1 MSIKYNILI
10 VDDEQSQRFI
20 LSGYLKQ
27 KGYNIYEAPSGME
40 ALKIIDNNLID
51 IVLSDYKMPEMNGID
66 LLIKIKEKNPEIAV
80 VIITAFGTIEE
91 AVRAMREGAFDYLT
105 KPVDLDE
112 LDFIIK
118 RISERQQLISE
129 NKILREQLQ
138 DKNKISG
145 LVAYS
150 DKMQN
155 VLNTSL
161 RIAESKATVLLRG
174 DSGTGKEV
182 LAKAIHFASARKDK
196 PFVAVNCAALNE
208 NLLESEL
215 FGHEKGAFTGADK
228 QRRGRF
234 EIADGGT
241 LFLDEIGDL
250 PLSTQVKLLRV
261 LQEEQFERV
270 GGSQTISVDVR
281 VITATNKNIEELIKD
296 GKFREDLYYRINVVT
311 INIPSLR
318 ERKDDIVHLIN
329 YFITKYLP
337 ETRKEKI
344 EFSRE
349 SMDVLMK
356 YNYPGNI
363 RELENIVHHSIVLS
377 RGDIVSTS
385 DLPEQVKT
393 VSSPEVSFGV
403 NETNTLPE
411 QVESLE
417 KMLVVNA
424 LKKTNNNQ
432 LQASKLLGISERN
445 LRYRL
450 EKWGMKK
457 ERNSEL

>member
-1 MSIKYNILI
+1 MSIKYNVLI
-10 VDDEQSQRFI
+10 VDDEQSQRLI

-27 KGYNIYEAPSGME
+27 KGYNIFEASSGSE
-40 ALKIIDNNLID
+40 ALKITDNNLID
-51 IVLSDYKMPEMNGID
+51 IVLSDFKMPEMNGIE
-66 LLIKIKEKNPEIAV
+66 LLEKLKQKNPEIAV
-80 VIITAFGTIEE
+80 VIITAFGTIED
-91 AVRAMREGAFDYLT
+91 AVRAMKQGAFDYLT

-112 LDFIIK
+112 LEFIIK

-129 NKILREQLQ
+129 NKILKEQLQ

-145 LVAYS
+145 IVAYS
-150 DKMQN
+150 EKMES
-155 VLNTSL
+155 VLNTAL
-161 RIAESKATVLLRG
+161 RVAESKATVLLCG
-174 DSGTGKEV
+174 ESGTGKEV
-182 LAKAIHFASARKDK
+182 LAKAIHFSSSRKDK

-281 VITATNKNIEELIKD
+281 VITATNKNIKEMITEK
-296 GKFREDLYYRINVVT
+296 KFREDLFYRINVVK
-311 INIPSLR
+311 ISIPPLR
-318 ERKDDIVHLIN
+318 ERKEDIIHLIN
-329 YFITKYLP
+329 HFIAKYLP
-337 ETRKEKI
+337 ETKKEKI
-344 EFSRE
+344 EFSKE
-349 SMDVLMK
+349 AMDILMK

-377 RGDIVSTS
+377 RGDMISST
-385 DLPEQVKT
+385 DLPTQVKGT
-393 VSSPEVSFGV
+393 SSDDVAFSV
-403 NETNTLPE
+403 NENSTLPE
-411 QVESLE
+411 QVENLE
-417 KMLVVNA
+417 KMLTLNA

-432 LQASKLLGISERN
+432 LQASKILGISERN

-457 ERNSEL
+457 EKN

>member
-1 MSIKYNILI
+1 MSIKYNVLI
-10 VDDEQSQRFI
+10 VDDEQSQRLI

-27 KGYNIYEAPSGME
+27 KGYNIFEASSGSE
-40 ALKIIDNNLID
+40 ALKITDNNLID
-51 IVLSDYKMPEMNGID
+51 IVLSDFKMPEMNGIE
-66 LLIKIKEKNPEIAV
+66 LLEKLKQKNPEIAV
-80 VIITAFGTIEE
+80 VIITAFGTIED
-91 AVRAMREGAFDYLT
+91 AVRAMKQGAFDYLT

-112 LDFIIK
+112 LEFIIK

-129 NKILREQLQ
+129 NKILKEQLQ

-145 LVAYS
+145 IVAYS
-150 DKMQN
+150 EKMES
-155 VLNTSL
+155 VLNTAL
-161 RIAESKATVLLRG
+161 RVAESKATVLLCG
-174 DSGTGKEV
+174 ESGTGKEV
-182 LAKAIHFASARKDK
+182 LAKAIHFSSSRKDK

-281 VITATNKNIEELIKD
+281 VITATNKNIKEMITEK
-296 GKFREDLYYRINVVT
+296 KFREDLFYRINVVK
-311 INIPSLR
+311 ISIPPLR
-318 ERKDDIVHLIN
+318 ERKEDIIHLIN
-329 YFITKYLP
+329 HFIAKYLP
-337 ETRKEKI
+337 ETKKDKI
-344 EFSRE
+344 EFSKE
-349 SMDVLMK
+349 AMDVLMK

-377 RGDIVSTS
+377 RGNIISSS
-385 DLPEQVKT
+385 DLPTQVKGT
-393 VSSPEVSFGV
+393 SSGDVEFSV
-403 NETNTLPE
+403 NENSTLPE
-411 QVESLE
+411 QVENLE
-417 KMLVVNA
+417 KMLTINA

-432 LQASKLLGISERN
+432 LQASKILGISERN

-457 ERNSEL
+457 EKN